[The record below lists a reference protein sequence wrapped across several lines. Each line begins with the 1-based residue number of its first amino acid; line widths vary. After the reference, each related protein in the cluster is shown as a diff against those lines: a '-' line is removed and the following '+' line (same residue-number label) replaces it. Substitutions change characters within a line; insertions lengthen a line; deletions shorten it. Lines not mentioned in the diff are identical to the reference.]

1 MACVLHTLPMKCLA
15 CGSTNLVEGYVSDSN
30 GTRTLI
36 QFAARSVLKRMFG
49 IGQRSVSVLACVPAQ
64 LLVEFTDEDRV
75 EYARFDNGPPSVTDS
90 AE

>member
-1 MACVLHTLPMKCLA
+1 MKCLA

-30 GTRTLI
+30 GTRTLF
-36 QFAARSVLKRMFG
+36 QFAARSALKRMFG
-49 IGQRSVSVLACVPAQ
+49 IGQRSVSVLACVHCGTAQ

-90 AE
+90 AY